1 MSLGGGFLFLKRQE
15 VGDRLT
21 HTVHDKATSKKMYL
35 KHIQYVEFFF
45 FLKSC
50 LSSSL
55 HTSISIHCHLWKI
68 LSIKELQYKEKSA
81 HWTNLQ
87 AIFPSMRLLQSSASS
102 RDDLKRR
109 NQELDLR
116 PPSLWN
122 GPVATAKT
130 NSTPPFHCP
139 STHTPRGTC
148 PIQQAKGLT
157 SFEVMP
163 GSSLLPYRAS
173 SSSFFYTSS
182 SQARKA
188 TSFEH

>member
-1 MSLGGGFLFLKRQE
+1 
-15 VGDRLT
+15 
-21 HTVHDKATSKKMYL
+21 
-35 KHIQYVEFFF
+35 
-45 FLKSC
+45 
-50 LSSSL
+50 
-55 HTSISIHCHLWKI
+55 
-68 LSIKELQYKEKSA
+68 
-81 HWTNLQ
+81 
-87 AIFPSMRLLQSSASS
+87 MRLLQSSASS

-173 SSSFFYTSS
+173 SSSSFFTRVPVKHVKPLRLSTSPFQSVAYRWLLRFS
-182 SQARKA
+182 SCFFFQSVLSHVSNSVLLVLVQQ
-188 TSFEH
+188 SF